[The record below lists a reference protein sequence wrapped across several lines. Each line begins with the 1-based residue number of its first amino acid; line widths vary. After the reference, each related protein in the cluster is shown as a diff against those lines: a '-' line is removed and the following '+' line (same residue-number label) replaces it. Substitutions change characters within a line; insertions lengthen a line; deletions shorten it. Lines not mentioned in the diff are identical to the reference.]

1 MEQTFPPAS
10 LGGIPR
16 ELRDM
21 INKHVVKEEKVIYQ
35 KVVIAEHESVSF
47 ITFTIKGFGNVC
59 RQFRAEYAD
68 TLNKHIQHLT
78 TVGDINGNKLF
89 DSDRYPR
96 GFRSKI
102 SLVRKNNSPLWQCH
116 PLLPS
121 LRRLRLLSS
130 FNCIVFE
137 AFQGHYIVAPDTEQ
151 KLSVSFEFPLSREA
165 RKSVRHSE
173 AAMYDQIF
181 SAAKLETL
189 MRTHT
194 NNINDI
200 TQIDNKRFKP
210 SLKAIIAVHDS
221 TGRRKQTP
229 NTFLDAFRA
238 LCDTMDATI
247 IKAIWPAACC
257 HDQKCYCF
265 FTKQVH
271 TYLKSTLLRCR
282 GYPNT
287 LYAFDNYTKLD
298 LRDNPTLHQLNAVS
312 LAKHHR
318 NQFRG
323 SWVTGCNR
331 NFELFSEAGSCYMD
345 CKKCTTPHAMD
356 GSDL

>member
-1 MEQTFPPAS
+1 MDQAFSTAS
-10 LGGIPR
+10 MDSIPR

-21 INKHVVKEEKVIYQ
+21 ITSHLVKAEKVIYY
-35 KVVIAEHESVSF
+35 KVIVAENETVSF
-47 ITFTIKGFGNVC
+47 RCFTGRGYGYAC
-59 RQFRAEYAD
+59 RQFRDEYAD
-68 TLNKHIQHLT
+68 ALDKHIQHLAMI
-78 TVGDINGNKLF
+78 GDIDGHKLF
-89 DSDRYPR
+89 DPDRFPR

-102 SLVRKNNSPLWQCH
+102 ALVRKNNSPLWQCH

-137 AFQGHYIVAPDTEQ
+137 AFQGHYIVAPGTEQ
-151 KLSVSFEFPLSREA
+151 KLSVSFEFQLSREA
-165 RKSVRHSE
+165 RKSVRHPE
-173 AAMYDQIF
+173 AAMYDKIF
-181 SAAKLETL
+181 SAARLEAL
-189 MRTHT
+189 MQTHT
-194 NNINDI
+194 ENINDI
-200 TQIDNKRFKP
+200 AQIDNKRFKP
-210 SLKAIIAVHDS
+210 SLKAHIAVHDI

-229 NTFLDAFRA
+229 NAFLDAFRA
-238 LCDTMDATI
+238 FCDIMDATI
-247 IKAIWPAACC
+247 NKAVWPAACC
-257 HDQKCYCF
+257 SHQNCYCSF
-265 FTKQVH
+265 MKQVH
-271 TYLKSTLLRCR
+271 AYLKSTLLRCR

-312 LAKHHR
+312 LAKPHR

-345 CKKCTTPHAMD
+345 CKKCSEKLGVAVSNT
-356 GSDL
+356 